1 MPRRARTAVAAGCL
15 GVVLITAA
23 CGSDHKSAAP
33 AAGCTTD
40 STAGVQGSALLP
52 VPPAQVTVLNPGAD
66 PRSPVAYQPDRTTPQ
81 QVTLTATSA
90 LNSSAGP
97 DGPQSDTTSVTMPLT
112 ARAHC
117 VDASDVEMTLGTPT
131 SPDPDLDASL
141 RATKE
146 SQAGMAM
153 GPGAAP
159 ISLRIL
165 PAKDANDA
173 ARQAIESSLVGSLQR
188 SVTVPTDVPLGA
200 GAQWRTERTV
210 DSGTQVKQTITATL
224 RSRDGDRLHID
235 FSIDESP
242 LNSVFAI
249 PGSTQTLTID
259 TYTMTGNG
267 SVVIDLGRGLPVAG
281 SLTISGG
288 RTLSGDDPTKPL
300 IQQMSF
306 TENWQ

>member
-1 MPRRARTAVAAGCL
+1 MLVP
-15 GVVLITAA
+15 VVLVAVLLVTAA

-33 AAGCTTD
+33 VSGCTTD
-40 STAGVQGSALLP
+40 STSGVQGSALLP

-66 PRSPVAYQPDRTTPQ
+66 PKSPIAYRPDRAAPQ

-97 DGPQSDTTSVTMPLT
+97 DGPQSNTTSVTMPLT

-117 VDASDVEMTLGTPT
+117 VDATDVEMTIGAAT
-131 SPDPDLDASL
+131 SPDAGLNSAL
-141 RATKE
+141 KATKD

-153 GPGAAP
+153 GPGLAP

-165 PAKDANDA
+165 PAKSANDA

-188 SVTVPTDVPLGA
+188 SVTVPTDVPLGI

-224 RSRDGDRLHID
+224 RARDGDRLTID

-259 TYTMTGNG
+259 TYTMAGTG
-267 SVVIDLGRGLPVAG
+267 SVVLDLGRGLPVTG
-281 SLTISGG
+281 NLTISGG
-288 RTLSGDDPTKPL
+288 RTLSGDDPTNPL

-306 TENWQ
+306 TDSWQ

>member
-1 MPRRARTAVAAGCL
+1 ML
-15 GVVLITAA
+15 
-23 CGSDHKSAAP
+23 D
-33 AAGCTTD
+33 
-40 STAGVQGSALLP
+40 
-52 VPPAQVTVLNPGAD
+52 PGAD
-66 PRSPVAYQPDRTTPQ
+66 PKAPIAYRPDRSAPQ

-97 DGPQSDTTSVTMPLT
+97 DGPQSNTTSVTMPLT

-117 VDASDVEMTLGTPT
+117 VDASDVEMMIGAAT
-131 SPDPDLDASL
+131 SPDPDLSASL
-141 RATKE
+141 KATKD
-146 SQAGMAM
+146 SRAGMAM
-153 GPGAAP
+153 GPGLAP

-165 PAKDANDA
+165 PAKSANDA

-188 SVTVPTDVPLGA
+188 SVTVPTDVPLGV

-224 RSRDGDRLHID
+224 RSRDGDRLNID

-259 TYTMTGNG
+259 TYTMAGTG
-267 SVVIDLGRGLPVAG
+267 SVVIDVGRGLPVAG
-281 SLTISGG
+281 NLTISGG
-288 RTLSGDDPTKPL
+288 RTLSGDDPSRPL

-306 TENWQ
+306 TDSWR